1 MKNYINIGKLVAT
14 HGVKG
19 ALVLKHDLGKK
30 TSFKGLKAF
39 FLEEM
44 PGSFLPYFTVD
55 IKIKNEQEVHVEF
68 EGILTK
74 EKAATLVPK
83 QVWLEEADF
92 KKFAAANAPI
102 SLLGFM
108 VYDKDLALGEVLEV
122 IEQPHQVMCRI
133 QYKEHDDILIPIH
146 EGSLLKI
153 DKKAKKLMLDLPEGL
168 IEAQI

>member
-19 ALVLKHDLGKK
+19 ALVLKHDLGKQ
-30 TSFKGLKAF
+30 TAFKGLKAF
-39 FLEEM
+39 FLEELQ
-44 PGSFLPYFTVD
+44 GSFLPYFPID
-55 IKIKNEQEVHVEF
+55 IKIKNEQEVLVEF
-68 EGILTK
+68 EGIITK

-83 QVWLEEADF
+83 QVWLEESDF

-102 SLLGFM
+102 SLLGFV
-108 VYDKDLALGEVLEV
+108 VYDKDELLGEVLEV

-168 IEAQI
+168 IEAQL